1 MMVCSKMLSEMIFA
15 DKCVCACVPR
25 AMRTWELG
33 GLVPVPLEVVESSI
47 GFAARAL
54 EGSVVDGFGV
64 ALKLGTGGE

>member
-1 MMVCSKMLSEMIFA
+1 MVCSKMLSEMNFA
-15 DKCVCACVPR
+15 GECIYARVSC

-33 GLVPVPLEVVESSI
+33 GLVSVPPEIFESSI

-64 ALKLGTGGE
+64 TLELGT